1 MHRRRG
7 SGRTALALV
16 AGASMFWLGAHV
28 LRAPRT
34 VAARA
39 TIPGSAALVGL
50 GEARHPAAGVP
61 TDAAA
66 PAVRTPRFSPRAE
79 AAVRA
84 ALDRRIA
91 EAGRGTLDDAER
103 DTLVATLARV
113 RRSSH
118 WRQRLPADHHALQ
131 GKHERI
137 LLEADQ
143 LFRERLGI
151 GIAEFVALE
160 SAPGQIEDVGLARR

>member
-1 MHRRRG
+1 
-7 SGRTALALV
+7 
-16 AGASMFWLGAHV
+16 MFWLGAHV
-28 LRAPRT
+28 LRAPRS

-39 TIPGSAALVGL
+39 TMPG
-50 GEARHPAAGVP
+50 
-61 TDAAA
+61 AAA
-66 PAVRTPRFSPRAE
+66 PVAPVEVPGPVAAAPNDVAPPAAREPRFSPRAE

-91 EAGRGTLDDAER
+91 ETGRGGTLDDRER
-103 DTLVATLARV
+103 DTLVSALARV

-118 WRQRLPADHHALQ
+118 WRQRLPADNQALQ
-131 GKHERI
+131 AKHERI

-151 GIAEFVALE
+151 GIAEFVAIE
-160 SAPGQIEDVGLARR
+160 SAPGQIEDLGLARR

>member
-1 MHRRRG
+1 
-7 SGRTALALV
+7 
-16 AGASMFWLGAHV
+16 MFWLGAHV

-39 TIPGSAALVGL
+39 TIPGPAASLVALV
-50 GEARHPAAGVP
+50 EPQHPAAIVP
-61 TDAAA
+61 ILPAA
-66 PAVRTPRFSPRAE
+66 PAARTPRFSPRAE

-91 EAGRGTLDDAER
+91 EAGRGGTLDDAER

-118 WRQRLPADHHALQ
+118 WRQRLPADHHAVQ

-137 LLEADQ
+137 LLEADH

-160 SAPGQIEDVGLARR
+160 SAPGQIEDVGLAGR

>member
-1 MHRRRG
+1 
-7 SGRTALALV
+7 
-16 AGASMFWLGAHV
+16 MFWLGAHV
-28 LRAPRT
+28 LRPPRT
-34 VAARA
+34 VSARA
-39 TIPGSAALVGL
+39 TIPGLAMVVA
-50 GEARHPAAGVP
+50 PAEGQRPV
-61 TDAAA
+61 AAA
-66 PAVRTPRFSPRAE
+66 PADTAAPAARAPRFSPRAE

-91 EAGRGTLDDAER
+91 EAGRGATLNEVDRDA
-103 DTLVATLARV
+103 LVATLARV

-118 WRQRLPADHHALQ
+118 WRQRLPADNQALQ

-160 SAPGQIEDVGLARR
+160 SAPGQIEDLGLARR